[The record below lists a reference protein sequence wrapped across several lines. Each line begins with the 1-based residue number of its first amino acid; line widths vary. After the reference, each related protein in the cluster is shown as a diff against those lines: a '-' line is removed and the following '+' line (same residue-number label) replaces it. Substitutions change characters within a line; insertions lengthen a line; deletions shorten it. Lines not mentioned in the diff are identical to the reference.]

1 MLNHIFL
8 LLMKPI
14 HTFMGLKRGVFQSI
28 FESSKTTVM
37 TEMFYPGIFI
47 LLISTFVIF
56 ACAIQGNKNRMIFQT
71 ANQENIHTLPV
82 QLNNH
87 FWN

>member
-1 MLNHIFL
+1 
-8 LLMKPI
+8 MK
-14 HTFMGLKRGVFQSI
+14 
-28 FESSKTTVM
+28 
-37 TEMFYPGIFI
+37 EMFYPSIFI
-47 LLISTFVIF
+47 LLISTFLVF